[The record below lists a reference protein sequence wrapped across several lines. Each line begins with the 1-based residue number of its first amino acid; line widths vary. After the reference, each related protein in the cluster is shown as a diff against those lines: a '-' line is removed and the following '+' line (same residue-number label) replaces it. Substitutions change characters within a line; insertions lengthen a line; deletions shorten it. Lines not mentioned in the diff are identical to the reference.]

1 MDNIRIGRSVCR
13 LHTIMQT
20 LRGPDGCPWDA
31 LQTTASLKPFLLE
44 EVYELLEALDGGNP
58 DQIRDELGDVLL
70 QIVFHAQ
77 IFAEQA
83 HFDLADVAE
92 AISDKLERRH
102 PHVFGDIVE
111 SEIPALNRQWA
122 RIKAAEKGEPASR
135 KSALEGIPAAL
146 PALAR
151 AARFLERTS
160 REAAPEPDAIEAEA
174 ALVANQQRL
183 AHLAHLATGGADP
196 TCRESA
202 FGDFLLAAV
211 RWGRSLDLD
220 AEQTLRQALDRLA
233 GEGSHP
239 HSPPSE

>member
-1 MDNIRIGRSVCR
+1 MDNTRIGRSVCR
-13 LHTIMQT
+13 LHTIMKT

-31 LQTTASLKPFLLE
+31 LQTTASLKPYLLE

-83 HFDLADVAE
+83 RFDLADVAE

-102 PHVFGDIVE
+102 PHVFGDIAE
-111 SEIPALNRQWA
+111 SEIPALNRQWD
-122 RIKAAEKGEPASR
+122 RIKAAEKGEPAAG
-135 KSALEGIPAAL
+135 KSTLEGIPVAL

-151 AARFLERTS
+151 AAKYLERVS
-160 REAAPEPDAIEAEA
+160 REGAPEPDAIEAEA

-183 AHLAHLATGGADP
+183 AHLATGGADP
-196 TCRESA
+196 NGRESV

-233 GEGSHP
+233 GGGNHP
-239 HSPPSE
+239 DSSPSE

>member
-1 MDNIRIGRSVCR
+1 MDNTRLGRSMCR

-31 LQTTASLKPFLLE
+31 LQTTASLKPYLLE

-111 SEIPALNRQWA
+111 SEIPALNRQWD
-122 RIKAAEKGEPASR
+122 RIKAAEKGRPASR
-135 KSALEGIPAAL
+135 RSALEGIPAAL

-151 AARFLERTS
+151 AARYLERTS

-174 ALVANQQRL
+174 ALATYQQRL
-183 AHLAHLATGGADP
+183 AQLSTSGADP

-233 GEGSHP
+233 GEGSRLP
-239 HSPPSE
+239 LPNDSR